1 MWAGKK
7 FEMQLLNI
15 NDLSET
21 NIQRLS
27 EMLSQL
33 RVTELQKELAET
45 LLNGMLSQW
54 SRVFVALNA
63 KGEICAVLT
72 LLLEIKLLSG
82 WCVAWHIEDVA
93 THPDSQKQ
101 GLSSALMQYAIDYAK
116 RTCITLG
123 HADEASL
130 AMRPYKIILD
140 CDAELKGFYEK
151 QGFEE
156 SGVFM
161 RQYVRSWGKK

>member
-1 MWAGKK
+1 MGVEKK
-7 FEMQLLNI
+7 FEMQLLNVG
-15 NDLSET
+15 DLNEK

-33 RVTELQKELAET
+33 RVTELQKELADT
-45 LLNGMLSQW
+45 LLTGMFNQG

-82 WCVAWHIEDVA
+82 GCIAGHIEDVA

-101 GLSSALMQYAIDYAK
+101 GLSSSLMQYAMDYA
-116 RTCITLG
+116 RRARITLG
-123 HADEASL
+123 HHDETCVV
-130 AMRPYKIILD
+130 MKPYKIVLD
-140 CDAELKGFYEK
+140 CDTGLKEFYEK

-161 RQYVRSWGKK
+161 RQYLRSRGGK